1 MTQTDT
7 PALLREYAATLR
19 NLAAENE
26 AMEQRMLHVTN
37 EMQRELIRDANNH
50 LSVYIDQYINESRIL
65 RHIIED
71 YSNELEKK
79 AHAYEAT
86 CLPFF
91 PISPADIQLWWKEA
105 YPVIEQIATV
115 AGAITGV
122 AAIAVTPISFI
133 KWVRNKLQRKREKSE
148 LTWIK
153 TILEKDEWN
162 ISMLSQ
168 KLDITDDEAKKILK
182 GFGYEWDAKKML
194 YVATDNT
201 QKLRNIKPF
210 G

>member
-26 AMEQRMLHVTN
+26 AMEQRMLHVAN
-37 EMQRELIRDANNH
+37 EMQRELIRDDNNH
-50 LSVYIDQYINESRIL
+50 LSAYIDQYINNSRIL
-65 RHIIED
+65 RHIMDE

-79 AHAYEAT
+79 ANAYEAT
-86 CLPFF
+86 CPPFF
-91 PISPADIQLWWKEA
+91 PVDIQLWWKEA
-105 YPVIEQIATV
+105 YPVIEQIASVT
-115 AGAITGV
+115 GAITGV

-162 ISMLSQ
+162 FSILSQ
-168 KLDITDDEAKKILK
+168 KLDITDDEAKKLLK

-201 QKLRNIKPF
+201 KKLRNIKSF
-210 G
+210 V